1 MKLLKLLIN
10 NKFLFLQNTII
21 LDCMI
26 AKYLIVL
33 FILLISSNAY
43 SNTNISHAI
52 AMHGEPKYDKEFLN
66 VEYVDLNSL
75 KGGSI
80 VRSAIGTYDSFNPF
94 ILKGTS
100 AAGIGAL
107 YETLTTGSSD
117 EAFTEYGLLAETIE
131 WPEDRSWVS
140 FVIRDE
146 AEWHDGKKITAED
159 VVWTFNTLM
168 EKGHPFY
175 KYYYGDVDQVIKISE
190 NKVRFNFKN
199 NTNKELV
206 LIIGQLPVLPKHYWK
221 DKNFEETT
229 LEVPIG
235 SGPYKVKSF
244 DSGRSITYELNENYW
259 GFKNQIP
266 IKIGKDNFSIIR
278 YDYYKDRGIEREA
291 FKSGEIDFFSE
302 NSSKE
307 WATSYDISS
316 VEKGLIKKELIQH
329 ENPQGMQ
336 GFAFNIRKDLF
347 KDRRVRKA
355 ISLAFDFE
363 WSNKNLFFDAYKR
376 TDSFFENS
384 ELASS
389 NLPSDKELFFLNP
402 YFDVLPNEVFTK
414 VYQNPVTDGSGYMRS
429 QLQEA
434 SKLLKDSGWDLI
446 EGELIHSATKKLFEF
461 EILLRS
467 PAFERI
473 VFPFKDNLEKLGI
486 KVDVRTIDTAQYQ
499 KKMETFDFDM
509 VVQTFSQSLSPGNEQ
524 RNYWGSDAADTNGSR
539 NVIGI
544 KNYAID
550 GLIENLINAKDRE
563 ELITIT
569 KALDRVLLWNYYVI
583 PQWHISSYRV
593 LYWNFFNQPN
603 IKPKYS
609 LGFDTWW
616 VDQNKFNQIQ
626 SNRTSN

>member
-1 MKLLKLLIN
+1 
-10 NKFLFLQNTII
+10 
-21 LDCMI
+21 
-26 AKYLIVL
+26 
-33 FILLISSNAY
+33 
-43 SNTNISHAI
+43 
-52 AMHGEPKYDKEFLN
+52 MHGEPKYSKDFEN
-66 VEYVDLNSL
+66 VEYINPNSI
-75 KGGSI
+75 KGGAI
-80 VRSAIGTYDSFNPF
+80 VRSSIGTYDSFNPF

-100 AAGIGAL
+100 AAGIGGL
-107 YETLTTGSSD
+107 FETLTTGSSD

-131 WPEDRSWVS
+131 WPDDRSWVS
-140 FVIRDE
+140 FTLRKE
-146 AEWHDGKKITAED
+146 AYWHDGKKITPED
-159 VVWTFNTLM
+159 VIWTFNTLI

-175 KYYYGDVDQVIKISE
+175 KYYYGDVKEVIKE
-190 NKVRFNFKN
+190 GKNKVRFNFIS

-206 LIIGQLPVLPKHYWK
+206 LIVGQLPVLPKHYWENK
-221 DKNFEETT
+221 IFEETS
-229 LEVPIG
+229 LEKPIG
-235 SGPYKVKSF
+235 SGPYKIKSF
-244 DSGRSITYELNENYW
+244 DSGRSITYELDKNYW
-259 GFKNQIP
+259 GFGASIP
-266 IKIGKDNFSIIR
+266 IKIGKDNFEIIR

-307 WATSYDISS
+307 WATAYDIKS
-316 VEKGLIKKELIQH
+316 VKEGLIKKELVSH

-336 GFAFNIRKDLF
+336 GFAFNIRKDKF

-355 ISLAFDFE
+355 LSYAFDFE

-389 NLPSDKELFFLNP
+389 GIPSKKELEYLNP
-402 YFDVLPNEVFTK
+402 YFDVLPQELFDK
-414 VYQNPVTDGSGYMRS
+414 EYKNPVTDGSGYMRM

-434 SKLLKDSGWDLI
+434 SRLLEDSGW
-446 EGELIHSATKKLFEF
+446 ELIDGKLLDSNTKEPFEF

-486 KVDVRTIDTAQYQ
+486 VAEVRTIDSAQYQ
-499 KKMETFDFDM
+499 KRMETFDFDM
-509 VVQTFSQSLSPGNEQ
+509 VVQTFGQSLSPGNEQ
-524 RNYWGSDAADTNGSR
+524 RNFWGSDAADTDGSR
-539 NVIGI
+539 NVVGI
-544 KNYAID
+544 KNYAVD
-550 GLIENLINAKDRE
+550 GLIESLINASDRE

-593 LYWNFFNQPN
+593 LYWDFFDQPN

-616 VDQNKFNQIQ
+616 INQNKFETTQ

>member
-1 MKLLKLLIN
+1 MISRSITI
-10 NKFLFLQNTII
+10 LFTFFFSYNSY
-21 LDCMI
+21 
-26 AKYLIVL
+26 A
-33 FILLISSNAY
+33 
-43 SNTNISHAI
+43 NTNISHAI
-52 AMHGEPKYDKEFLN
+52 AMHGEPKYDQNFLN
-66 VEYVDLNSL
+66 VEYIDENFI

-80 VRSAIGTYDSFNPF
+80 VRSSIGTYDSFNPF
-94 ILKGTS
+94 ILKGTP
-100 AAGIGAL
+100 AAGIGGL

-131 WPEDRSWVS
+131 WPDDRSWVS
-140 FVIRDE
+140 FIIRKE
-146 AEWHDGKKITAED
+146 ARWHDGEKITAED

-168 EKGHPFY
+168 DKGHPFY
-175 KYYYGDVDQVIKISE
+175 KYYYGDVSEVIKESE
-190 NKVRFNFKN
+190 NKVRFNFKS

-206 LIIGQLPVLPKHYWK
+206 LIVGQLPVLPKHYWK
-221 DKNFEETT
+221 DKNFEDTT
-229 LEVPIG
+229 LDIPLG
-235 SGPYKVKSF
+235 SGPYKIKSF
-244 DSGRSITYELNENYW
+244 DSGRSITYELDKDYW
-259 GFKNQIP
+259 GFKNKIP
-266 IKIGKDNFSIIR
+266 IKIGKDNYNTIR

-307 WATSYDISS
+307 WAKSYNISA
-316 VEKGLIKKELIQH
+316 VEKNLIKKELIQH

-336 GFAFNIRKDLF
+336 GFAFNIRKDKF

-355 ISLAFDFE
+355 LSFAFDFE

-389 NLPSDKELFFLNP
+389 NLPSEDELIFLNP
-402 YFDVLPNEVFTK
+402 YYDILPGELFTEQ
-414 VYQNPVTDGSGYMRS
+414 YQNPVTDGSGYMRL

-434 SKLLKDSGWDLI
+434 TKLLKDAGWELV
-446 EGELIHSATKKLFEF
+446 EGKLLHSVTNELFEF

-486 KVDVRTIDTAQYQ
+486 EVEVRTIDSAQYQ
-499 KKMETFDFDM
+499 KRIETFDFDM

-524 RNYWGSDAADTNGSR
+524 RNFWGSDAASTNGSR
-539 NVIGI
+539 NIIGI
-544 KNYAID
+544 KNYAVD
-550 GLIENLINAKDRE
+550 GLIESLINAEDRK

-593 LYWNFFNQPN
+593 LYWNFFDQPD

-616 VDQNKFNQIQ
+616 VNQNKFDQIQ

>member
-1 MKLLKLLIN
+1 MKIFTLIFTFTLIFQLKA
-10 NKFLFLQNTII
+10 Q
-21 LDCMI
+21 
-26 AKYLIVL
+26 A
-33 FILLISSNAY
+33 
-43 SNTNISHAI
+43 NTNISHGI
-52 AMHGEPKYDKEFLN
+52 AMHGEPKYSKDFEN
-66 VEYVDLNSL
+66 VEYINPNSI

-100 AAGIGAL
+100 AAGIGGL

-131 WPEDRSWVS
+131 WPDDRSWVS
-140 FVIRDE
+140 FTLRNE
-146 AEWHDGKKITAED
+146 AYWHDGKKITADD

-175 KYYYGDVDQVIKISE
+175 KYYYGDVKEVIKEQE
-190 NKVRFNFKN
+190 NKVRFNFTT

-206 LIIGQLPVLPKHYWK
+206 LIVGQLPVLPKHYWEN
-221 DKNFEETT
+221 KNFEETS
-229 LEVPIG
+229 LEIPIG
-235 SGPYKVKSF
+235 SGPYKIKSF
-244 DSGRSITYELNENYW
+244 DSGRSITYELDQNYW
-259 GFKNQIP
+259 GFSASIP
-266 IKIGKDNFSIIR
+266 IKIGKDNFGTIR

-307 WATSYDISS
+307 WATAYDINA
-316 VEKGLIKKELIQH
+316 VNEGLIKKELINH

-336 GFAFNIRKDLF
+336 GFAFNIRKDKF

-355 ISLAFDFE
+355 LSYAFDFE

-389 NLPSDKELFFLNP
+389 GLPSKEELNYLNP
-402 YFDVLPNEVFTK
+402 YFDVLPKEIFTEE
-414 VYQNPVTDGSGYMRS
+414 YTNPVTDGSGYMRM

-434 SKLLKDSGWDLI
+434 SKLLEESGW
-446 EGELIHSATKKLFEF
+446 ELVDGKLLHSSTKEPFEF

-486 KVDVRTIDTAQYQ
+486 IAEVRTIDSAQYQ
-499 KKMETFDFDM
+499 KRMETFDFDM
-509 VVQTFSQSLSPGNEQ
+509 VVQTFGQSLSPGNEQ
-524 RNYWGSDAADTNGSR
+524 RNFWGSDAADTDGSR
-539 NVIGI
+539 NVVGI
-544 KNYAID
+544 KNYAVD
-550 GLIENLINAKDRE
+550 GLIESLINASDRE

-593 LYWNFFNQPN
+593 LYWDFFDQPK

-616 VDQNKFNQIQ
+616 INQNKFETIQ

>member
-1 MKLLKLLIN
+1 MIIRLVFLLI
-10 NKFLFLQNTII
+10 FT
-21 LDCMI
+21 
-26 AKYLIVL
+26 
-33 FILLISSNAY
+33 ISSQNLY
-43 SNTNISHAI
+43 SKNNSSHAI
-52 AMHGEPKYDKEFLN
+52 AMHGDPKYKENFLN
-66 VEYVDLNSL
+66 VEYIDINAL

-80 VRSAIGTYDSFNPF
+80 VRSAIGTFDSFNPF

-117 EAFTEYGLLAETIE
+117 EAFTEYGLIAKTIE
-131 WPEDRSWVS
+131 WPDDRSWVS
-140 FVIRDE
+140 YIIREE
-146 AEWHDGKKITAED
+146 AEWHDGKKITADD

-175 KYYYGDVDQVIKISE
+175 KYYYGDVSEVIKE
-190 NKVRFNFKN
+190 NEKKVRFNFKT

-206 LIIGQLPVLPKHYWK
+206 LIVGQLPVLPKHYWEN
-221 DKNFEETT
+221 KNFEETT
-229 LEVPIG
+229 LEIPIG
-235 SGPYKVKSF
+235 SGPFKIKSF
-244 DSGRSITYELNENYW
+244 DSGRSITYELNKEYW

-266 IKIGKDNFSIIR
+266 IKVGKDNFGKVR

-307 WATSYDISS
+307 WATSYNIDS
-316 VEKGLIKKELIQH
+316 VNKELIVKELIQH

-336 GFAFNIRKDLF
+336 GFAFNIRKDIF

-355 ISLAFDFE
+355 LSFAFDFE

-389 NLPSDKELFFLNP
+389 GLPSEQELNFLNP
-402 YFDVLPNEVFTK
+402 YFDVLPKEIFNKKYE
-414 VYQNPVTDGSGYMRS
+414 NPTTDGSGYMRS

-434 SKLLKDSGWDLI
+434 SKLLNEAGWELVEGKLIDS
-446 EGELIHSATKKLFEF
+446 STKEIFEF

-486 KVDVRTIDTAQYQ
+486 KVNVRTIDTAQYQ
-499 KKMETFDFDM
+499 KRMETFDFDM

-524 RNYWGSDAADTNGSR
+524 RNFWGSDAADTNGSR
-539 NVIGI
+539 NIIGI

-550 GLIENLINAKDRE
+550 GLIESLINAEDRK
-563 ELITIT
+563 ELINIT

-593 LYWNFFNQPN
+593 LYWNFFGKPE

-616 VDQNKFNQIQ
+616 VNQNKFNQIQ